1 MVKDDSVYRRRS
13 FPARSLILAGTLFVL
28 TVISAA
34 ERLKAMN
41 DFAAGCCQVPGD
53 VDHNGKINVSD
64 VTVLV
69 AHLFKGGPDLVCPA
83 EADLNSDVALNISDL
98 TFLIE
103 FLFRGGAAPGEC
115 PPLIAIK
122 DLEPGDDSV
131 RGSANV
137 SLPTGYRVVL
147 WAKTDRWYVQPTTA
161 QPFTVIRIGGRWSNF
176 TNPWTRI
183 AALLVDSDYIPG
195 AIREDHPA
203 VAAGVVDW
211 DEYPERSPDRY
222 IDWSNFRWRV
232 KQAELTGPGPNAFSD
247 DTANVRID
255 QDGRL
260 HLRIDYRNGVWYC
273 AEIVLDHA
281 LGYGTY
287 TFRLDSRVDN
297 LNYNTIFAGFL
308 FDTSGQEFDME
319 FSQFLADPHN
329 AQFVVQPWY
338 LPGNIEFYDMPD
350 SAQTSFTMEWRSD
363 HITFTS
369 WLGHADAPEPN
380 TLLHTWTYTGAN
392 IPAPSDAR
400 VRFNLYLA
408 NGDPPSQGHEDEVV
422 VASFGYSP

>member
-1 MVKDDSVYRRRS
+1 
-13 FPARSLILAGTLFVL
+13 
-28 TVISAA
+28 
-34 ERLKAMN
+34 MN
-41 DFAAGCCQVPGD
+41 DFAAGCCRQAGD
-53 VDHNGKINVSD
+53 VGHNGAVNVSD
-64 VTVLV
+64 LTRLV
-69 AHLFKGGPDLVCPA
+69 AYLFSGGTELPCPA
-83 EADLNSDVALNISDL
+83 EADLNADVALNISDL
-98 TFLIE
+98 TFLID

-122 DLEPGDDSV
+122 DLQPGDDSV
-131 RGSANV
+131 RGSVNIP
-137 SLPTGYRVVL
+137 LPTGDRVVL
-147 WAKTDRWYVQPTTA
+147 WAKTDRWYIQPTTA
-161 QPFTVIRIGGRWSNF
+161 KPYTVIRNDSRWSNF
-176 TNPWTRI
+176 TNPWSRI
-183 AALLVDSDYIPG
+183 VALLVDSSYLPG
-195 AIREDHPA
+195 TVREEHPSDGT
-203 VAAGVVDW
+203 GVVDW
-211 DEYPERSPDRY
+211 DEYPARSPDRY
-222 IDWSNFRWRV
+222 IDWSSFRWRV
-232 KQAELTGPGPNAFSD
+232 KQGALTGPGPNAFSD
-247 DTANVRID
+247 DTANVRVD

-260 HLRIDYRNGVWYC
+260 HLGIDYRDGVWYC

-281 LGYGTY
+281 LGYGVY

-319 FSQFLADPHN
+319 FSQFLANPHN

-350 SAQTSFTMEWRSD
+350 STQTSFSIDWRAD
-363 HITFTS
+363 HITFAS
-369 WLGHADAPEPN
+369 WRGYADVPEPN

-392 IPAPSDAR
+392 IPTPSDAR